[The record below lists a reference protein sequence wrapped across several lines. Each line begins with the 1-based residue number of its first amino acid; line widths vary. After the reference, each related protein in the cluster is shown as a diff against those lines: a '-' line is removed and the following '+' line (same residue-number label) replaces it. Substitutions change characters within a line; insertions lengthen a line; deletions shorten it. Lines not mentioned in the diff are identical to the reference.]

1 MSLTT
6 PSIPALTYPLG
17 LVDEGPHQAL
27 VMQYYKR
34 GTLSRFMSS
43 LSYQNL
49 GLLERLKL
57 AIQVAKHALDPR
69 RGLAVV

>member
-1 MSLTT
+1 
-6 PSIPALTYPLG
+6 

-57 AIQVAKHALDPR
+57 AIQVGVVWCTRTR
-69 RGLAVV
+69 RAGGGCDAAW